1 MCSPGE
7 EHERSVNDSM
17 VIDVLDDQER
27 EMCGLT
33 RSILVLTKEVHGE
46 G

>member
-1 MCSPGE
+1 
-7 EHERSVNDSM
+7 
-17 VIDVLDDQER
+17 VILIHVLDDQER

-33 RSILVLTKEVHGE
+33 LSILVLTKEVHGE